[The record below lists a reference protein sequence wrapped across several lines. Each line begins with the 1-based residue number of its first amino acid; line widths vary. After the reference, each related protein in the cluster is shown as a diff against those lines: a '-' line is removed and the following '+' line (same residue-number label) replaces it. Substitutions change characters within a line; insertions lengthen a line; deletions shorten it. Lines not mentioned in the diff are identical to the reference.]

1 MFQPKYTMN
10 GLEVDDRMSGNGNIH
25 SRALQ
30 VELRSHLGVLQYPL
44 SERIAAI
51 FAEEMTSGTPLPG
64 EWRLLQSFPVA
75 KRLITAVNSLAFFG
89 DEVSHD
95 PAFLKA
101 ALDYPEDLMVTA
113 EALRFIPTCL
123 ASFAA
128 PRLMGRYEASRI
140 LVNRLTPLVEQRLRC
155 AYLAETDTDSSS
167 KPLDCIQFFVDASMR
182 KRSKESWSAQKIV
195 QALLGVWFASV
206 HQPSMSLVYALDDL
220 CFHPE
225 YIDLLRD
232 EISTGICEGRD
243 LDSLPLLDSFL
254 KESARLNPSD
264 SISVRR
270 KVLQP
275 FTFGDG
281 TRLMQNDVACIPL
294 QPILRDP
301 NTYQNPLEFDAFRFL
316 RDTTVTGSK
325 STSRF
330 TDSNAQFPLWGL
342 GKRTW

>member
-10 GLEVDDRMSGNGNIH
+10 GLEVDDRMSVNGNIH

-51 FAEEMTSGTPLPG
+51 FTEEMTSGTPLPG
-64 EWRLLQSFPVA
+64 DWRLLHSFPVA
-75 KRLITAVNSLAFFG
+75 KRLITAVNSLVFFG

-95 PAFLKA
+95 STFLKA

-113 EALRFIPTCL
+113 EAIRFIPTCL
-123 ASFAA
+123 ASLVA
-128 PRLMGRYEASRI
+128 PHLMGRYEASRV

-155 AYLAETDTDSSS
+155 AYLADADVNSPS

-182 KRSKESWSAQKIV
+182 KKSKEPWSAQKLV

-220 CFHPE
+220 CFHPQ
-225 YIDLLRD
+225 YIDKLRD
-232 EISTGICEGRD
+232 EISTGMQEGRD
-243 LDSLPLLDSFL
+243 IDSLPLLDSFL

-281 TRLMQNDVACIPL
+281 TRLMQNDVACVPL
-294 QPILRDP
+294 QPILRDA
-301 NTYQNPLEFDAFRFL
+301 NTYRNPLEFDASRFL
-316 RDTTVTGSK
+316 NDTTGSK
-325 STSRF
+325 SALRF
-330 TDSNAQFPLWGL
+330 TDSNAQFPIWGL